1 MRTEIRRG
9 VDGFWVGIQVEAVKM
24 YTGTMINDLMA
35 TVERA
40 DRYNR
45 EQEVIETVE
54 LRMLASM
61 YAQPMQAET
70 VFMGAA

>member
-1 MRTEIRRG
+1 MRTEIRWD
-9 VDGFWVGIQVEAVKM
+9 VDECWVGIQLEAAEM

-40 DRYNR
+40 EHRTR
-45 EQEVIETVE
+45 GPEAVETVE
-54 LRMLASM
+54 LRMLASL
-61 YAQPMQAET
+61 YAQPMQGET

>member
-1 MRTEIRRG
+1 MRTEIRWD
-9 VDGFWVGIQVEAVKM
+9 VDGFWVGIQVEAVEM

-40 DRYNR
+40 EHYTR
-45 EQEVIETVE
+45 EREAIETVE

-61 YAQPMQAET
+61 YAQPMQGEP
-70 VFMGAA
+70 VLMGAA

>member
-1 MRTEIRRG
+1 
-9 VDGFWVGIQVEAVKM
+9 M

-35 TVERA
+35 AVERA
-40 DRYNR
+40 EHRSR
-45 EQEVIETVE
+45 ELEAVETVE

-61 YAQPMQAET
+61 YAQPMQGET